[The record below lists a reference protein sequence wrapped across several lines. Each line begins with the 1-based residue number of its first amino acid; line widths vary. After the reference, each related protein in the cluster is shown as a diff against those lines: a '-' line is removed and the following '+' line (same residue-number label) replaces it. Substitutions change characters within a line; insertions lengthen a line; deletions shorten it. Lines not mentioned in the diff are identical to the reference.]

1 MQVHLPNPD
10 TEFIEE
16 QLDNGHIKKYI
27 KGRTLGKVQL
37 ITFRV
42 DLLNVTNL
50 YQNKQANTMLLRLLI
65 NRLWVKEK
73 PNKNYSL
80 RSWFINLWSI
90 KILLNSNISSRIINL
105 STSFSN
111 FAPTMYLVPKIDF
124 KWTSE
129 KKKSSHIN
137 GSKILH
143 FATSSCSWLYP
154 SA

>member
-80 RSWFINLWSI
+80 RS
-90 KILLNSNISSRIINL
+90 
-105 STSFSN
+105 
-111 FAPTMYLVPKIDF
+111 
-124 KWTSE
+124 
-129 KKKSSHIN
+129 
-137 GSKILH
+137 
-143 FATSSCSWLYP
+143 
-154 SA
+154 